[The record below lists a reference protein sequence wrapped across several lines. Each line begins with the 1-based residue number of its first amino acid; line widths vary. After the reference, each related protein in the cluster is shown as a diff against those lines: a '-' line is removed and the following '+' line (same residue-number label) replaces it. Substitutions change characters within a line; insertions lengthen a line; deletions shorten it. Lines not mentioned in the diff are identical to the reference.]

1 MRHSSTS
8 TITTLRP
15 QLTLAPIIYSQPT
28 PLFHIPSLLIW
39 VTHSWTVFEF
49 ALQGYREK
57 TGITLIEHPLAVQ
70 LQSCQSVESI
80 IVVLQGQ
87 VQAFGEFR
95 GIDRL
100 MKSVRNTVSIL
111 TTLSTSASLGE
122 CYDLVRQNLKALM
135 AHIAQL

>member
-1 MRHSSTS
+1 MADHSGSAHFRA
-8 TITTLRP
+8 IFGYALGAYEKKAGV
-15 QLTLAPIIYSQPT
+15 TLA
-28 PLFHIPSLLIW
+28 
-39 VTHSWTVFEF
+39 
-49 ALQGYREK
+49 
-57 TGITLIEHPLAVQ
+57 EHPLAVQ

-122 CYDLVRQNLKALM
+122 CYDLVRQNLKALI